1 MMEVVFKIKKQNLQK
16 VKDVLLKDETVSK
29 ASIMFKESKS
39 LGFEGDCYYCYIS
52 GLDEACDKA
61 KKLTKDLVDVVNE
74 KDAEEIIKKI
84 KSEEES
90 AMTGFGDI
98 FGWAAVV

>member
-1 MMEVVFKIKKQNLQK
+1 MEMVLKIKKQNLQK
-16 VKDVLLKDETVSK
+16 VKDILLKDETVSR

-39 LGFEGDCYYCYIS
+39 LGLKGDHYYCYIS

-61 KKLTKDLVDVVNE
+61 KKLTKDLAEVVNE
-74 KDAEEIIKKI
+74 KNTKEIIEKI

-98 FGWAAVV
+98 FG

>member
-1 MMEVVFKIKKQNLQK
+1 MEMILKIEKQNLQK
-16 VKDVLLKDETVSK
+16 VKDILFKDERVSR

-39 LGFEGDCYYCYIS
+39 LGLKGDHYYCYIS

-61 KKLTKDLVDVVNE
+61 KKLTKDLAEVVNE
-74 KDAEEIIKKI
+74 KNTKEIIEKI

-90 AMTGFGDI
+90 AITGFGDI
-98 FGWAAVV
+98 FG

>member
-1 MMEVVFKIKKQNLQK
+1 MEMVLKIKKQNLQK
-16 VKDVLLKDETVSK
+16 VKDILLKDETVSR

-39 LGFEGDCYYCYIS
+39 LGLKGDHYYCYIS

-61 KKLTKDLVDVVNE
+61 KELTKDWAEVVSE
-74 KDAEEIIKKI
+74 KDTKEIIEKI

-98 FGWAAVV
+98 FG

>member
-1 MMEVVFKIKKQNLQK
+1 MMEIVFKIEKQNLQK
-16 VKDVLLKDETVSK
+16 VKNILLKDETVSR
-29 ASIMFKESKS
+29 ARVMFKESKS
-39 LGFEGDCYYCYIS
+39 LGLKGDHYYCYVS

-61 KKLTKDLVDVVNE
+61 KELTKDLVEVVNE
-74 KDAEEIIKKI
+74 KNAKEIIEKI

-98 FGWAAVV
+98 FG